1 MTNYLEG
8 LELKTPTISSRS
20 VIRYPGGKFRARKIL
35 DELLPSNVR
44 HVFSP
49 FIGGGS
55 FELYLT
61 EKNIKVEAIDKFLIL
76 ANFWEQ
82 LSENPQLVAD
92 GAQKY
97 LGNVDKELFKEL
109 QEELKNIENS
119 LVIENKIDTAVKF
132 LVVNRCSFSGSTLS
146 GGFSKESAK
155 TRLTQTIVDKVRQ
168 WYNPHL
174 KVSYGDC
181 HNALKNIPTNTDFL
195 FLDPPYLL
203 EEEKNSLYGVL
214 GNLHKGFDHVLLR
227 DQVVEA
233 GLPFLLTYNNDETV
247 KELWKDYTIKEA
259 EWAYG
264 MNKSKKSSEIII
276 TNF

>member
-8 LELKTPTISSRS
+8 LELKTPAISSRS

-92 GAQKY
+92 GVQEY
-97 LGNVDKELFKEL
+97 LGNVDKAF
-109 QEELKNIENS
+109 
-119 LVIENKIDTAVKF
+119 
-132 LVVNRCSFSGSTLS
+132 
-146 GGFSKESAK
+146 
-155 TRLTQTIVDKVRQ
+155 
-168 WYNPHL
+168 
-174 KVSYGDC
+174 
-181 HNALKNIPTNTDFL
+181 
-195 FLDPPYLL
+195 
-203 EEEKNSLYGVL
+203 EKC
-214 GNLHKGFDHVLLR
+214 
-227 DQVVEA
+227 
-233 GLPFLLTYNNDETV
+233 
-247 KELWKDYTIKEA
+247 
-259 EWAYG
+259 
-264 MNKSKKSSEIII
+264 
-276 TNF
+276 

>member
-1 MTNYLEG
+1 MTVYLDG
-8 LELKTPTISSRS
+8 LEPKTTISSRS
-20 VIRYPGGKFRARKIL
+20 VLRYPGGKFRARRIL
-35 DELLPSNVR
+35 DEILPNNI
-44 HVFSP
+44 HQVFSP
-49 FIGGGS
+49 FLGGGS

-61 EKNIKVEAIDKFLIL
+61 EKNIKVKAIDNFFVL

-82 LSENPQLVAD
+82 LSEHPQLVAA
-92 GAQKY
+92 GVQEY
-97 LGNVDKELFKEL
+97 LGNVDKELFKKL
-109 QEELKNIENS
+109 QQELKNIENS
-119 LVIENKIDTAVKF
+119 FVLENKIDTAVKF

-155 TRLTQTIVDKVRQ
+155 TRLTQIIVDKVHK

-174 KVSYGDC
+174 EASYGDC
-181 HNALKNIPTNTDFL
+181 HNSLQNLPVNTDFL

-203 EEEKNSLYGVL
+203 EEERNSLYGVS
-214 GNLHKGFDHVLLR
+214 GHLHKGFNHAKFR
-227 DQVVEA
+227 DQVVKTN
-233 GLPFLLTYNNDETV
+233 LPFLLTYNNDETV